1 MKMKTRDRRTT
12 SLAGPVDV
20 RAEAEL
26 APGVCGVLVGVA
38 LVYGVVDSYGTR
50 FRVGCL
56 DRTKREKLAAGK
68 VKVFAD
74 HEGRTRTHVGYV
86 KTLETQGD
94 REIMTAWLFDTE
106 AGRSQK
112 EYLAACMAS
121 GGYTGLSIGF
131 YPRETEMVEENGDTI
146 YDFLEVE
153 LDEVSNTP
161 RPAVP
166 GADVLGVRHETQG
179 RASEAAYA
187 KGDRITSTADHTEG
201 MLGATGAVALVRDG
215 PYYGI
220 RFDGTKRVHKWLAE
234 SEIEPQTG
242 PDQAM
247 APMKMAAT
255 SVFLLGPDALRA
267 TLRVVIERLGVDTVR
282 AELAV
287 RAAASNA
294 TPDDTANAT
303 GHAPA
308 DTRDADGT
316 DSRDGTSAVSVGATT
331 ATMDERLT
339 AVRRSYSLR

>member
-166 GADVLGVRHETQG
+166 GADVLGVRHETP
-179 RASEAAYA
+179 
-187 KGDRITSTADHTEG
+187 ST
-201 MLGATGAVALVRDG
+201 L
-215 PYYGI
+215 
-220 RFDGTKRVHKWLAE
+220 
-234 SEIEPQTG
+234 S
-242 PDQAM
+242 
-247 APMKMAAT
+247 
-255 SVFLLGPDALRA
+255 GPDALRA

-316 DSRDGTSAVSVGATT
+316 DSRDGTSAVSAGATT